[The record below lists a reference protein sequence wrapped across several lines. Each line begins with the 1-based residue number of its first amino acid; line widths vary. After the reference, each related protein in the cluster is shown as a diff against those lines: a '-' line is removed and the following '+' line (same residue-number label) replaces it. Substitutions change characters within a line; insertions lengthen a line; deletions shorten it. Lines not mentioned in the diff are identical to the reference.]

1 MLKHLSISKYALINH
16 LELDF
21 REGLTSITGETGAGK
36 SILLGAIGLILGDRA
51 DTSVVSDGSNK
62 CIIEAEFDVVKLN
75 LSEYF
80 AEHDLDFDDL
90 CTVRREVNNNGKSRA
105 FINDTPVTLS
115 VLKEIGTKLV
125 EIQTQNTGL
134 LLSSTKQQTS
144 IIDALVDPKIIES
157 YKAEFNELKK
167 LKAEFILLNE
177 ELDETLQRKD
187 YLQFLVEEINELDPV
202 NGEEIEIEQEIQ
214 KLTQSE
220 EIKTSFSQVAAGLT
234 EQENNLSTALSQLT
248 QLIKPLINL
257 DSRFNDIYHRLQS
270 TNIELD
276 DISKESLRIADLT
289 EQDEERLSILNQRFD
304 RVNTLLRKHRLEDTK
319 SLIDLNDKMSEELL
333 GLGSKDDRIAYLK
346 EQIKIQQKKCIEY
359 ARNWS
364 NARRD
369 SAEILKRKALEILQ
383 SLGMENARIRFE
395 LDFKEDNLKTDG
407 ADSIRLLFSANTGIP
422 VQEVSNIASG
432 GELSRLN
439 FAFRS
444 IISKSNQLPTLIY
457 DEADTGISG
466 EVAGKMAIQFRE
478 LGKSHQVISIS
489 HLPQVA
495 AAGNQQLEIFK
506 VNTNNTTASQVRELT
521 PEERIQSIAVMLSG
535 KSISE
540 AAIENAKQ
548 LLYF

>member
-1 MLKHLSISKYALINH
+1 MLKHLSISKYALIDH

-21 REGLTSITGETGAGK
+21 KEGLTSITGETGAGK
-36 SILLGAIGLILGDRA
+36 SILLGAIGLILGNRA
-51 DTSVVSDGSNK
+51 DTSVVSDGRNK

-75 LSEYF
+75 LINYF
-80 AEHDLDFDDL
+80 IEHDLDHGDL
-90 CTVRREVNNNGKSRA
+90 CTVRREIKNNGKSRA

-134 LLSSTKQQTS
+134 LLSSAKQQTS
-144 IIDALVDPKIIES
+144 IIDALVDIELIDNYKI
-157 YKAEFNELKK
+157 EFNELKK
-167 LKAEFILLNE
+167 LKSEFNLLNE
-177 ELDETLQRKD
+177 QLEETIQRKD

-202 NGEEIEIEQEIQ
+202 NGEEVEIEHEIQ

-234 EQENNLSTALSQLT
+234 EQEDNLSTTLSQLT
-248 QLIKPLINL
+248 QIIKPLVNL
-257 DSRFNDIYHRLQS
+257 DSRFNDVYHRLQS
-270 TNIELD
+270 TQIEID
-276 DISKESLRIADLT
+276 DISKEALRIADST

-304 RVNTLLRKHRLEDTK
+304 RIHTLLRKHRLDDTQ

-333 GLGSKDDRIAYLK
+333 GLGSKDDRITYLK
-346 EQIKIQQKKCIEY
+346 EQINIQHGKCIEY
-359 ARNWS
+359 ALKWS
-364 NARRD
+364 NARRE
-369 SAEILKRKALEILQ
+369 SAEILKKNGLEILQ
-383 SLGMENARIRFE
+383 SLGMGNAQIEFE
-395 LDFKEDNLKTDG
+395 LEFNEDNLKTEG
-407 ADSIRLLFSANTGIP
+407 ADTIRLLFSANTGIP

-444 IISKSNQLPTLIY
+444 VVSRSNQLPTLIY

-478 LGKSHQVISIS
+478 MGKSHQVISIS

-495 AAGNQQLEIFK
+495 AAGNQQLEVFK
-506 VNTNNTTASQVRELT
+506 INTNNTTASQVRELT
-521 PEERIQSIAVMLSG
+521 PKERIQSIAVMLSG
-535 KSISE
+535 KDISE

-548 LLYF
+548 LLSF